1 MNAIDTLFDRLL
13 AKSGSDLH
21 LSPGYPPMLRL
32 RGQLVADGDSVLS
45 SADIEALLMPLLSP
59 TQHTTFTTTGDLDFA
74 HQHGA
79 NARFRANYMKK
90 LTGTGAVFRAI
101 PTKILTLDQLK
112 RGVTAVSGGNHAVAV
127 AYAAR
132 ELGTTAKVVMPS
144 TANSRRR
151 ELCAQYGAEVVIEPD
166 IKSAFAKVNQIKDRL
181 KGKKAALIVC
191 GANIDVGSYQ
201 KHMETTP

>member
-1 MNAIDTLFDRLL
+1 MDLSWLTESTIKATHSAL
-13 AKSGSDLH
+13 ADHVDPTPVWPLRSLSKQFGLDLH
-21 LSPGYPPMLRL
+21 
-32 RGQLVADGDSVLS
+32 
-45 SADIEALLMPLLSP
+45 
-59 TQHTTFTTTGDLDFA
+59 
-74 HQHGA
+74 A
-79 NARFRANYMKK
+79 NLELFQR
-90 LTGTGAVFRAI
+90 TGTFKARGAFNVIRH
-101 PTKILTLDQLK
+101 LTLDQLK